1 MSGRSPPFDE
11 NPAAASGQPG
21 DDLALQ
27 RAAANELQNILY
39 STDFATIFLDTELNI
54 RFFTP
59 AARSLIGIF
68 ASDIGRP
75 LADLQSRVEDDALLA
90 DAEMVLRGLVP
101 VEREIET
108 RNGTWFARRIVPCNA
123 QDHRADGAVI
133 TYADITKYKRALET
147 LEDAKRQSELATAAK
162 SRFLTAASHN
172 LRQPL
177 QSLALLQELLSKA
190 VEGQEARQLIARLDE
205 ILGAIV
211 GMLASLLDINQIEAG
226 IVRTGEIP
234 AVEDDPKMRELPAA
248 QPPRPRVRTSLL
260 ALAEAASTANRP
272 VIHVV
277 DDDGYIREGLRAIFE
292 EKGWAV
298 EDYATAEAFFEAYHP
313 AREECLLIDAYLP
326 GMNGLELLQR
336 LRDEGHRLPSI
347 MITGNGDVPLAVQA
361 MKAGASDFLEKP
373 IGQGELIACVRRVLD
388 QAKDATTLSG
398 WREAARGQIAKLT
411 VRERQVM
418 AMVLAG
424 RHNKNIAA
432 DLGISQRTVEN
443 HRASIMKKTGAKSLP
458 ALARLALS
466 AGAEADFD
474 RAGSATTDT
483 RRTAG

>member
-1 MSGRSPPFDE
+1 LSGRPPPLDK
-11 NPAAASGQPG
+11 NSAAASGQPE

-27 RAAANELQNILY
+27 RAAANKLQNILD

-59 AARSLIGIF
+59 DAGSLIGIF
-68 ASDIGRP
+68 ASDIGRS
-75 LADLQSRVEDDALLA
+75 LAHLRSQVEDEALLA
-90 DAEMVLRGLVP
+90 DAGSVLRNLAP
-101 VEREIET
+101 VEREIRT
-108 RNGTWFARRIVPCNA
+108 RDGAWFARRITPCHTPDN
-123 QDHRADGAVI
+123 RAEGVVI
-133 TYADITKYKRALET
+133 TYADITKGKHALET
-147 LEDAKRQSELATAAK
+147 LTNAKQQAELATATK
-162 SRFLTAASHN
+162 SRFLAAASHD

-190 VEGQEARQLIARLDE
+190 VEGQEARQLVARLGE
-205 ILGAIV
+205 ILGAIA
-211 GMLASLLDINQIEAG
+211 GILTSLRDINQIESDIAG
-226 IVRTGEIP
+226 TGEIP
-234 AVEDDPKMRELPAA
+234 IVEDDPEVHELPAA
-248 QPPRPRVRTSLL
+248 QPPRVRTPLL
-260 ALAEAASTANRP
+260 ALAEAASTTNRP

-277 DDDGYIREGLRAIFE
+277 DDDGFIREGLRNIFE

-298 EDYATAEAFFEAYHP
+298 EVYPTAEAFFEVYHP
-313 AREECLLIDAYLP
+313 VREECLLIDAYLP
-326 GMNGLELLQR
+326 GMNGLELMQR

-373 IGQGELIACVRRVLD
+373 IGQVELIACVRRVLD
-388 QAKDATTLSG
+388 QARDATKLSS
-398 WREAARGQIAKLT
+398 WRKAARDQMAKLT

-443 HRASIMKKTGAKSLP
+443 HRASIMKRMGAKSLP

-466 AGAEADFD
+466 AGAEDDFD
-474 RAGSATTDT
+474 QAGPATTDA
-483 RRTAG
+483 RQTAE